1 MSERPRPPRT
11 PRATSAAS
19 LLLACAGALATLP
32 ACSSSSSP
40 PPAPL
45 LHVASPDW
53 RGQVIYFVMT
63 DRFADGDQG
72 NDDQHA
78 GEFDPA
84 DKDKYSGGDLAGV
97 TSHLDY
103 IQGLGATAVW
113 ITPPVA
119 NMWWDPLAGSAGYH
133 GYWARD
139 PKKVDEHLGTLDT
152 YKALSSALHHRGMY
166 LVQDVVPNHM
176 GNFFTYDPPS
186 SYTAGN
192 VLVGFKRNLGA
203 RPTAAP
209 TLAPFDQ
216 VDATDPAQ
224 RAAAIY
230 HWTPPIAD
238 YNDLTQQC
246 TWQVSDLDDL
256 DTANPVVRTALKDAY
271 GYWIKEVGVDA
282 FRVDTVKYVEHDFW
296 ADFFHGSGG
305 ILATAAGTG
314 RSSFLAFGEVFD
326 VSAPFDDAADRSVS
340 SYLGTAAQP
349 ELPSVLQFPLY
360 QELTKVFGSAAA
372 PTSTLTWRV
381 GRFLDR
387 TLYPDPTLIPTFVD
401 NHDVGRFLSAG
412 SPAGLAQALA
422 FIFTMPGIPVVYQGT
437 EQGFTE
443 TRAAMFKG
451 GYQSG
456 GADHFDTG
464 SAGYQRIKALAR
476 LRTTNPVFTTG
487 ETQVLFDNP
496 GGAGAFVYQR
506 TLPTDRVLVFLNTG
520 EGSAL
525 VSDMATGLPAGTV
538 LQSLY
543 AEQATQVPLVG
554 AGGKVMTVLPA
565 RSIQVVRATSQVVA
579 PPPPAATI
587 AVDTPIE
594 GQVFTADTTI
604 TGTVS
609 PPGTKVSMILDG
621 QADVRYPVAPDPTTG
636 AFSVVLPVSDFN
648 LGTATHTLA
657 FYSVPSNVAT
667 PIWTFTSDVAFVPVV
682 TLFTDPSGDD
692 AGPAGTYRYPT
703 DSTFGHQQDLTGLK
717 VEADAT
723 HLRLTVSIADWST
736 VWAPANGFDH
746 VAFNLFFELP
756 GVTGATVL
764 PLLDASAPAGFTW
777 RYDQKTYGW
786 GNNLFTSTG
795 ATATAPGTPA
805 RSPALAVD
813 PAGKAVIFTYNK
825 RDFGL
830 ASWSGVRL
838 YLTTW
843 DIDGI
848 QNLYRPVDDL
858 GGQWTYQS
866 GQAGGAPYPKIMDS
880 LGPVAIP

>member
-1 MSERPRPPRT
+1 MT
-11 PRATSAAS
+11 PALPVRRATSRTP
-19 LLLACAGALATLP
+19 LLLAGALAMAGL
-32 ACSSSSSP
+32 ACSSSSTTP
-40 PPAPL
+40 PPPPL

-63 DRFADGDQG
+63 DRFADGDPS

-78 GEFDPA
+78 GEFDPTS
-84 DKDKYSGGDLAGV
+84 KDKYSGGDLAGL

-139 PKKVDEHLGTLDT
+139 LKKVDEHLGTLDT
-152 YKALSSALHHRGMY
+152 YKGLSSALHHRGMY

-176 GNFFTYDPPS
+176 GNFFTYDPVS

-192 VLVGFKRNLGA
+192 VLVGFTRNLGA
-203 RPTAAP
+203 KPTTAP

-216 VDATDPAQ
+216 DDATDPAQ
-224 RAAAIY
+224 LAAAIY
-230 HWTPPIAD
+230 HWTPPITD
-238 YNDLTQQC
+238 YNDLTQQL
-246 TWQVSDLDDL
+246 TYQVSDLDDL
-256 DTANPVVRTALKDAY
+256 NTANPVVRAALKDAY

-282 FRVDTVKYVEHDFW
+282 FRVDTAKYVEHDFW
-296 ADFFHGSGG
+296 NDFFHSSTG
-305 ILATAAGTG
+305 ILATAAATG
-314 RSSFLAFGEVFD
+314 RSGFLAFGEVFD
-326 VSAPFDDAADRSVS
+326 VSPPYVDAADRSVS
-340 SYLGTAAQP
+340 SYLGTAARP

-360 QELTKVFGSAAA
+360 QELTNVFGSAAA

-381 GRFLDR
+381 GRFLDKS
-387 TLYPDPTLIPTFVD
+387 LYPDPTLIPTFVD
-401 NHDVGRFLSAG
+401 NHDVGRFLSTG

-437 EQGFTE
+437 EQGLTE
-443 TRAAMFKG
+443 TRGAMFKG

-456 GADHFDTG
+456 GVDHFDTT

-476 LRTTNPVFTTG
+476 LRTGSPVFTTG
-487 ETQVLFDNP
+487 DTAVLFDNP

-506 TLPTDRVLVFLNTG
+506 SLATDRVLVFLNTG

-543 AEQATQVPLVG
+543 AENTSQVPLVG

-565 RSIQVVRATSQVVA
+565 RSIQVVRATSTVVA
-579 PPPPAATI
+579 PPPPPATI
-587 AVDTPIE
+587 TVSTPVD
-594 GQVFTADTTI
+594 GQTFTTDTTI
-604 TGTVS
+604 NGVVS
-609 PPGTKVSMILDG
+609 PPDTKVAMIIDG
-621 QADVRYPVAPDPTTG
+621 QASVPYPVAPDPVTG
-636 AFSVVLPVSDFN
+636 AFSVLLPITDFN

-657 FYSVPSNVAT
+657 FYSVASNVAT
-667 PIWTFTSDVAFVPVV
+667 PIWTFTSDVAFNPVV
-682 TLFTDPSGDD
+682 TLFDDPVGDD
-692 AGPAGTYRYPT
+692 AGPTGTYLYPT
-703 DSTFGHQQDLTGLK
+703 DSTFGHQQDLVGLK
-717 VEADAT
+717 VEADAI
-723 HLRLTVSIADWST
+723 HLRLTVRMADWST
-736 VWAPANGFDH
+736 AWAPANGFDH
-746 VAFNLFFELP
+746 VAFNLFFEVP

-764 PLLDASAPAGFTW
+764 PLLDASAPPGFSW
-777 RYDQKTYGW
+777 RFDQKTYGW
-786 GNNLFTSTG
+786 GHNVFSSTG

-805 RSPALAVD
+805 RAPALAVD
-813 PAGKAVIFTYNK
+813 PASKSVIFTYNK
-825 RDFGL
+825 RDFGVG
-830 ASWSGVRL
+830 SWSGVRI
-838 YLTTW
+838 YVTTW

-848 QNLYRPVDDL
+848 QNVYRPIDDV
-858 GGQWTYQS
+858 GGQWTYRS

-880 LGPVAIP
+880 IGPVAIP